1 MKLLHELFFFVFSST
16 ETVKESTLEAIGY
29 ICQDIQ
35 DHRCLEV
42 MSNDILTAIVH
53 GMKRD
58 EPSPHVRL
66 AATNALLN
74 SLEFT
79 RANFETDV
87 SFLLSL
93 FCTVTLQCTEK
104 AYNDSFFYW
113 WWWGKSLLVRFHVQ
127 THLCALG
134 FGINCIT

>member
-1 MKLLHELFFFVFSST
+1 
-16 ETVKESTLEAIGY
+16 
-29 ICQDIQ
+29 
-35 DHRCLEV
+35 

-93 FCTVTLQCTEK
+93 FFTEALHTQNTK
-104 AYNDSFFYW
+104 FE
-113 WWWGKSLLVRFHVQ
+113 LL
-127 THLCALG
+127 
-134 FGINCIT
+134 N

>member
-1 MKLLHELFFFVFSST
+1 
-16 ETVKESTLEAIGY
+16 
-29 ICQDIQ
+29 
-35 DHRCLEV
+35 

-87 SFLLSL
+87 SFLLSS
-93 FCTVTLQCTEK
+93 FCTEALHTQRDLTQIFPTIP
-104 AYNDSFFYW
+104 NP
-113 WWWGKSLLVRFHVQ
+113 LVVNW
-127 THLCALG
+127 TS
-134 FGINCIT
+134 I

>member
-1 MKLLHELFFFVFSST
+1 MKLLHELIFCVFSST

-93 FCTVTLQCTEK
+93 FCTVTLQCTEE
-104 AYNDSFFYW
+104 AYVY
-113 WWWGKSLLVRFHVQ
+113 
-127 THLCALG
+127 
-134 FGINCIT
+134 